1 MRQYH
6 HPDRGEITLTGVLA
20 ALSDPARL
28 SIVSRLA
35 GNPEIN
41 WGDFDLDCAKSTLSH
56 HLKVLRDAGVVTSR
70 TEGNRCA
77 VSLRADLEEIFP
89 GLLASVL
96 KCAAQEETQ
105 KR

>member
-1 MRQYH
+1 MRQYR
-6 HPDRGEITLTGVLA
+6 HPDRDEITLTGVLG

-35 GNPEIN
+35 GNPEIG

-77 VSLRADLEEIFP
+77 VSLRADLEDIFP
-89 GLLASVL
+89 GLLKSVL
-96 KCAAQEETQ
+96 ACLPPDDQ
-105 KR
+105 KKR

>member
-6 HPDRGEITLTGVLA
+6 HPARDEITLTGVLA

-28 SIVSRLA
+28 SIVSSLA
-35 GNPEIN
+35 DKAERG
-41 WGDFDLDCAKSTLSH
+41 WGDFDIALAKSTFSH

-96 KCAAQEETQ
+96 KCAAKEETQ